1 MMNVKELS
9 TILLILTLFT
19 NNGHAFMH
27 SIPHT
32 IIMYTSCVS
41 STATVSLSSTAADVS
56 AAASTKE
63 EDASTQSSSYQ
74 LGAWM
79 PIGSASSLTGI
90 NPSRHRI
97 CGIDIAVWHKPLPK
111 KSKRNAVATEWSA
124 MVDAC
129 PHRLAPLSQG
139 RVDPKSGCIEW

>member
-1 MMNVKELS
+1 MNVKELS

-27 SIPHT
+27 SVPHT
-32 IIMYTSCVS
+32 RIMYTSCVS
-41 STATVSLSSTAADVS
+41 STVTVSLSSTADLS
-56 AAASTKE
+56 AAPTIKE
-63 EDASTQSSSYQ
+63 EDASTQSSPYQ
-74 LGAWM
+74 LGAWL

-90 NPSRHRI
+90 NPSQHRI

>member
-1 MMNVKELS
+1 MNVKELS

-27 SIPHT
+27 SVPHT
-32 IIMYTSCVS
+32 RIMYTSCVS
-41 STATVSLSSTAADVS
+41 STVTVSLSSTADLS
-56 AAASTKE
+56 AAPTIKE
-63 EDASTQSSSYQ
+63 EDASIQSSSYQ

-97 CGIDIAVWHKPLPK
+97 CGIDIAVWHKPMPK

-139 RVDPKSGCIEW
+139 RVDPESGCIEW